1 MSKQSDLFDQVNNEL
16 ERAQTTI
23 AWMKD
28 VVDMCR
34 RSDIHPTSALMK
46 MQVISDDYYNGG
58 EE

>member
-1 MSKQSDLFDQVNNEL
+1 MNTRQAKAEL

-46 MQVISDDYYNGG
+46 MQVIADEYYDYNGG
-58 EE
+58 TE

>member
-1 MSKQSDLFDQVNNEL
+1 MNTREAKAEL

-46 MQVISDDYYNGG
+46 MQVIADEYYNGG
-58 EE
+58 ED

>member
-1 MSKQSDLFDQVNNEL
+1 MNTREAKAEL

-34 RSDIHPTSALMK
+34 RSDIHPTSAMMK
-46 MQVISDDYYNGG
+46 MQVITDEYYNNGG
-58 EE
+58 ED